1 MKSSFTKKD
10 HKYPY
15 FSKVICEFDETI
27 WFSLLIMI
35 TDHEIASRIT
45 KSYHLIWENTFV
57 DLKLKMPNVQIDLAV
72 NLREVKFYI
81 LRTLT
86 KRNFKNNAKFKRLEI
101 QKLKCLK
108 LHAFYKQHF
117 CKQYLAGI
125 IKILC

>member
-45 KSYHLIWENTFV
+45 KSYHLILENTLT
-57 DLKLKMPNVQIDLAV
+57 DLKLKMAKVEIDLAV
-72 NLREVKFYI
+72 NLREVKVYI
-81 LRTLT
+81 FRAFIR
-86 KRNFKNNAKFKRLEI
+86 RNFKSNVRLSDV
-101 QKLKCLK
+101 K
-108 LHAFYKQHF
+108 YRS
-117 CKQYLAGI
+117 
-125 IKILC
+125 